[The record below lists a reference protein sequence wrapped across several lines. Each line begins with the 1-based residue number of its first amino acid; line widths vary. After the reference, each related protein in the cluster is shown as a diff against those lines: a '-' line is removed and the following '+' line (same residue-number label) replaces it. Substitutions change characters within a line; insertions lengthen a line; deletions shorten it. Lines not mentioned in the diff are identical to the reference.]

1 MSHSTDFPNGRSQF
15 LTQPASLP
23 SPDFVIG
30 DKVSD
35 HWIDEF
41 EKECI
46 EFGEVVGVCWH
57 PRKQVW
63 AYLVD
68 WTSGQ
73 GPDFCYPCF
82 DGHLVIGGNLRLDST
97 APTAPTAPNT
107 APTAPNT
114 APTAPNTAPL
124 VHQPFGVSHQPHHPV
139 LEV

>member
-1 MSHSTDFPNGRSQF
+1 MPHSTDSLNGRSQF
-15 LTQPASLP
+15 LTQLVNLP
-23 SPDFVIG
+23 SPDFLIG

-41 EKECI
+41 GQESI

-57 PRKQVW
+57 PRKQTW
-63 AYLVD
+63 AYLVN
-68 WTSGQ
+68 WTSGK

-82 DGHLVIGGNLRLDST
+82 DEHLVVGGDLRLDST

-107 APTAPNT
+107 APTAL
-114 APTAPNTAPL
+114 NTAPL